1 MSSMPIGVD
10 PWAEQGSLGETT
22 GSKIPLRL
30 AIASFILRTV
40 FLVSLLIVTIHVSA
54 PQTSTIWTIYETPG
68 DLIRLALG
76 FAVCL
81 GIAIQV
87 FIAPKDAH
95 AHRTWLYLGL
105 AMVPFTLVCI
115 VGIW

>member
-1 MSSMPIGVD
+1 MSSLPIATEE
-10 PWAEQGSLGETT
+10 WAQRRGEAT
-22 GSKIPLRL
+22 GLKIPMRL
-30 AIASFILRTV
+30 ATASFILRTI

-54 PQTSTIWTIYETPG
+54 PQSSTIWTVFETPG

-76 FAVCL
+76 IAVCL

-87 FIAPKDAH
+87 FTAPKDAH
-95 AHRTWLYLGL
+95 AHRTWIYLGL
-105 AMVPFTLVCI
+105 AMIPFTLICI

>member
-1 MSSMPIGVD
+1 MSWLPIATHD
-10 PWAEQGSLGETT
+10 WAEGGEAPN
-22 GSKIPLRL
+22 SKILTRL
-30 AIASFILRTV
+30 ATASFILRTI
-40 FLVSLLIVTIHVSA
+40 FLVSLLIVTVHVSA

-68 DLIRLALG
+68 DLIRFALG

-81 GIAIQV
+81 GIVVQV
-87 FIAPKDAH
+87 FMAPKDAH

-105 AMVPFTLVCI
+105 AMVPFILICI

>member
-1 MSSMPIGVD
+1 MSSLRVSTD
-10 PWAEQGSLGETT
+10 EWAEDSGEAS
-22 GSKIPLRL
+22 GSKISKRL
-30 AIASFILRTV
+30 ATASFILRAI
-40 FLVSLLIVTIHVSA
+40 FLVSLLFVTIHVSA
-54 PQTSTIWTIYETPG
+54 PQSSTIWTIYETPG
-68 DLIRLALG
+68 DLIRFALG

-87 FIAPKDAH
+87 FMAPKDAH

-105 AMVPFTLVCI
+105 AMVPFTLICI

>member
-1 MSSMPIGVD
+1 MSGLRIATD
-10 PWAEQGSLGETT
+10 EWAGGGGEAT
-22 GSKIPLRL
+22 GSKIPVRL
-30 AIASFILRTV
+30 ATASFILRTI
-40 FLVSLLIVTIHVSA
+40 FLVSLLILTIHVSA

-68 DLIRLALG
+68 DLIRFALG

-87 FIAPKDAH
+87 FMAPKDAH

-105 AMVPFTLVCI
+105 AMVPFILICI

>member
-1 MSSMPIGVD
+1 MSWQPSATD
-10 PWAEQGSLGETT
+10 EWAEGSGEAT
-22 GSKIPLRL
+22 GSKIPVRL
-30 AIASFILRTV
+30 ATASFILRTI

-54 PQTSTIWTIYETPG
+54 PQSSTIWTVFETPG

-76 FAVCL
+76 IAVCL

-95 AHRTWLYLGL
+95 AHRTWIYLGL
-105 AMVPFTLVCI
+105 AMVPFTLICI